1 MWIMLNNRP
10 LDISK
15 IEGISEVITL
25 DSNYYVR
32 ERNKDANNLFYKSE
46 VDFNKM
52 NLPKELCMTPDKV
65 LIEDANNLNKVWG
78 YFFYIRELTAI
89 QYYSNRG
96 MNGVNYVIERRYSKV
111 YSTKEAAQAA
121 LDHLLFEMNEIYNK
135 LVKVE
140 I

>member
-25 DSNYYVR
+25 DSKYFVQQKENSWSSFTKP
-32 ERNKDANNLFYKSE
+32 EINLYELKLPEELLKTTFE
-46 VDFNKM
+46 VLK
-52 NLPKELCMTPDKV
+52 
-65 LIEDANNLNKVWG
+65 EDAKKDNKVWG
-78 YFFYIRELTAI
+78 YLFYIKELTGV
-89 QYYSNRG
+89 QCYLNHS
-96 MNGVNYVIERRYSKV
+96 MNGVNYVIEKRYSKV

-135 LVKVE
+135 LVKIE

>member
-25 DSNYYVR
+25 DSKYFV
-32 ERNKDANNLFYKSE
+32 EQKEKSWSTFNKPEINLYELKLPEELRKTPFEVLKEDAKKDNKAWGYLFYI
-46 VDFNKM
+46 
-52 NLPKELCMTPDKV
+52 KELTGVQCY
-65 LIEDANNLNKVWG
+65 LNH
-78 YFFYIRELTAI
+78 A
-89 QYYSNRG
+89 
-96 MNGVNYVIERRYSKV
+96 MNGVNYVIEKRYSKV

>member
-15 IEGISEVITL
+15 IEGISEVKTL
-25 DSNYYVR
+25 DSKYFV
-32 ERNKDANNLFYKSE
+32 EQ
-46 VDFNKM
+46 
-52 NLPKELCMTPDKV
+52 KELSWSTYNKPEINLYELKLPDELRKTSFEV
-65 LIEDANNLNKVWG
+65 LKEDAKKDNKVWG
-78 YFFYIRELTAI
+78 YLFYIKELAGV
-89 QYYSNRG
+89 QCYLNHS
-96 MNGVNYVIERRYSKV
+96 MNGVNYVIEKRYSKV

>member
-25 DSNYYVR
+25 DSKYFVQQK
-32 ERNKDANNLFYKSE
+32 EDSWSSFTKPEINLYELKLPEELIKTPFE
-46 VDFNKM
+46 VLK
-52 NLPKELCMTPDKV
+52 
-65 LIEDANNLNKVWG
+65 EDANKDKVWG
-78 YFFYIRELTAI
+78 YLFYIKELTGV
-89 QYYSNRG
+89 QCYLNHS
-96 MNGVNYVIERRYSKV
+96 MNGVNYVIEKRYSKV
-111 YSTKEAAQAA
+111 YSTKEAAQTA
-121 LDHLLFEMNEIYNK
+121 LDHLIFEMNEIYNK

>member
-25 DSNYYVR
+25 DSEYFVEQK
-32 ERNKDANNLFYKSE
+32 ERSWNAYDKPEINLYELKLPEELYKIPFE
-46 VDFNKM
+46 VLK
-52 NLPKELCMTPDKV
+52 
-65 LIEDANNLNKVWG
+65 EDAKKDNKVWG
-78 YFFYIRELTAI
+78 YLFYIKELTTVQCYLNHSA
-89 QYYSNRG
+89 
-96 MNGVNYVIERRYSKV
+96 NGVDYVIEKRYSKV

-121 LDHLLFEMNEIYNK
+121 IDHLLFEMNEIYNK